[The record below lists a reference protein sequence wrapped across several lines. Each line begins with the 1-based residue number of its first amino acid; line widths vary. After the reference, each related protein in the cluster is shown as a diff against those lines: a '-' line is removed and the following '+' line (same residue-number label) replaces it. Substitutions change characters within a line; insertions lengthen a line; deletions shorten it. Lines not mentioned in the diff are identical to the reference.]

1 MAVKPADLFLS
12 SDLTEEQA
20 QAYLQSLGFRD
31 PAAADRALQAMADE
45 LPVRLAL
52 GEVADA
58 LVDSLQRVADANAAI
73 AGLAAYLATRMS
85 KVTFLNHLRDDP
97 KAADVLLQIFGS
109 RGPLSEML
117 LRDPE
122 QFHWLTSRVD
132 RRPSMNLDD
141 DELPRA
147 KAGELAPETLERL
160 CRRQLLRVGARAMM
174 GRETAETAASQLS
187 QLADLIAT
195 HVVDPELR
203 AHLGAELAVVRAFVA
218 RRPDEIG
225 T

>member
-1 MAVKPADLFLS
+1 MKPADLFLS

-20 QAYLQSLGFRD
+20 QDYLQSIGFRD
-31 PAAADRALQAMADE
+31 PAAADRELQALAED

-58 LVDSLQRVADANAAI
+58 LVDSLQRVADPNAAVT
-73 AGLAAYLATRMS
+73 GLAAYLATRTS

-97 KAADVLLQIFGS
+97 KAADVLLQIFGAA
-109 RGPLSEML
+109 GPLGEML

-122 QFHWLTSRVD
+122 HFHWLMARLD

-141 DELPRA
+141 EELARA
-147 KAGELAPETLERL
+147 KAGQCTPDALERV
-160 CRRQLLRVGARAMM
+160 CRRQLLRIGTRAMI

-187 QLADLIAT
+187 QLADLMAAR
-195 HVVDPELR
+195 VADPALR
-203 AHLGAELAVVRAFVA
+203 AHLDEELSRLRAFAIKRLDQV
-218 RRPDEIG
+218 G

>member
-1 MAVKPADLFLS
+1 MAVKPSDLFLS

-31 PAAADRALQAMADE
+31 PGAADRALQAMAEE

-58 LVDSLQRVADANAAI
+58 LVDGLQRVADPNAAI

-97 KAADVLLQIFGS
+97 HATDVLLQIFGAS
-109 RGPLSEML
+109 GPLGEML
-117 LRDPE
+117 LRDPDH
-122 QFHWLTSRVD
+122 FHWLMARID
-132 RRPSMNLDD
+132 RRPSGNLDD
-141 DELPRA
+141 EELSRA
-147 KAGELAPETLERL
+147 RAGQCEPHTLERL
-160 CRRQLLRVGARAMM
+160 CRRQLLRVGTRAMI
-174 GRETAETAASQLS
+174 GRETAETAAAQLS
-187 QLADLIAT
+187 QLADLIAAQAA
-195 HVVDPELR
+195 DPELR
-203 AHLGAELAVVRAFVA
+203 AHLDAELAAVRAFA
-218 RRPDEIG
+218 TRRPDEVG